1 MAQSILDS
9 IKPLL
14 GIQPSDTSFDTNLI
28 VHINS
33 VFMVLNQ
40 LGVGPDDVFSIEDNT
55 ETWDLFLLAG
65 DETYLGLTKSYMML
79 KVQQMFDPPTSGI
92 VAGSTERLITEMESR
107 LVTQDEIR
115 VVPAV

>member
-9 IKPLL
+9 VKPLL
-14 GIQPSDTSFDTNLI
+14 GIQASDTSFDTNLI

-40 LGVGPDDVFSIEDNT
+40 LGVGPDTVFSIEDNT
-55 ETWDLFLLAG
+55 ATWDQFLTDG
-65 DETYLGLTKSYMML
+65 DESYLALTKSYMML
-79 KVQQMFDPPTSGI
+79 KVQMMFDPPTSGV
-92 VAGSTERLITEMESR
+92 VAGSTERIITEMESR

-115 VVPAV
+115 PVV

>member
-9 IKPLL
+9 VKPLL
-14 GIQPSDTSFDTNLI
+14 GIQPSDTSFDLNLI

-40 LGVGPDDVFSIEDNT
+40 MGVGPDSVFSIEDNIK
-55 ETWDLFLLAG
+55 TWDQFLTDG
-65 DETYLGLTKSYMML
+65 DESYLALTKSYVKL
-79 KVQQMFDPPTSGI
+79 KVQMMFDPSSSG
-92 VAGSTERLITEMESR
+92 VVLSATERLITEMESR

-115 VVPAV
+115 PTV